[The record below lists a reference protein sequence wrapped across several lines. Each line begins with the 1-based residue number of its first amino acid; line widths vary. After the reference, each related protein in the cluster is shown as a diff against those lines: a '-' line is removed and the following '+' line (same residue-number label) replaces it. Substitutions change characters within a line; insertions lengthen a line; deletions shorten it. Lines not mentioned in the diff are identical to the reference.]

1 MTLRLASSATLLL
14 AALLA
19 APADARERTLHVDRD
34 ELINT
39 GGWTLT
45 TTTAPGG
52 TPVAAAV
59 PFRLVFD
66 RKTVAV
72 KGSCP
77 TLQGDYTL
85 VGKRMGF
92 TLAAT
97 VGEDCT
103 GDAAQASGAFL
114 TTINRTFEGA
124 LVEPL
129 PYRLRLTADD
139 GTVLEFQSQPMG
151 F

>member
-1 MTLRLASSATLLL
+1 MRLCFVSFTALLL
-14 AALLA
+14 AALA
-19 APADARERTLHVDRD
+19 GHAHARERTLHVDRD
-34 ELINT
+34 ELVNT
-39 GGWTLT
+39 GGWMLT
-45 TTTAPGG
+45 AITAPGE

-66 RKTVAV
+66 RKTVAT
-72 KGSCP
+72 KGGCR

-92 TLAAT
+92 TLSAA

-114 TTINRTFEGA
+114 TAINHTFEGA

-129 PYRLRLTADD
+129 PYRLRLTAED